1 MKIKNTIISVLA
13 LSLGLTVGATA
24 FAAAADRQ
32 NAVVYCDDDMTQPL
46 APQMEKDYKLNS
58 NGESYGSGAAAVYV
72 EDMPDLIRVLG
83 DNGIEGYVYAS
94 EMIGEPPSSPEE
106 AIKLQEERI
115 SKNDIEKIINVYDCE
130 GETVIDTY
138 TIKFS
143 TPIE

>member
-13 LSLGLTVGATA
+13 LSLGLTIGATA

-32 NAVVYCDDDMTQPL
+32 NATVYCDDDMTQPL
-46 APQMEKDYKLNS
+46 VPQMEKDYKLN
-58 NGESYGSGAAAVYV
+58 NKGESYGSGAVAVYV

-83 DNGIEGYVYAS
+83 DNDIEGYVYAS

-106 AIKLQEERI
+106 AIRIQEERI
-115 SKNDIEKIINVYDCE
+115 LNNDTEKIINVYDCE

-138 TIKFS
+138 TIKLS
-143 TPIE
+143 TTIE